1 MKSMQGTPYHV
12 EGLRRSEGD
21 PRRYWGRCRFVDFNT
36 QICSMK
42 GKKCTYCTACLMYS
56 PVSEEEFKKRQREKQ
71 RLNYLQK
78 DKQEEE
84 SQKKADYYVKPG
96 DMIFHDV
103 FGKGCVFKVAEDYIV
118 VKFRG
123 RGFRFSAPDCFLDSK
138 FHITKKKNN

>member
-71 RLNYLQK
+71 RLNYMQK
-78 DKQEEE
+78 KKPEEE
-84 SQKKADYYVKPG
+84 PPKQADYYVKLG
-96 DMIFHDV
+96 DRISHDV
-103 FGKGCVFKVAEDYIV
+103 FGIGRVFQVADDYIV
-118 VKFRG
+118 VKFG
-123 RGFRFSAPDCFLDSK
+123 RRKAQFSVPDCFIDSK
-138 FHITKKKNN
+138 FHIKKINK